1 MKNKEKNK
9 KDKQSI
15 AAVISAVIIIIT
27 LLALIVCII
36 YLAVRKGNVFGYTDI
51 PSITDKVDN
60 TEETADVI
68 PEIQL
73 SDQANTPQTQKADK
87 EINVEEYT
95 HDLSAKVED
104 VKIERET
111 KEKPNE

>member
-1 MKNKEKNK
+1 MKIKEKIK

-15 AAVISAVIIIIT
+15 AAVISAVIIILT
-27 LLALIVCII
+27 LIALLMGII
-36 YLAVRKGNVFGYTDI
+36 HLAVEKGYTWTYKNI
-51 PSITDKVDN
+51 PSITDTDSVS
-60 TEETADVI
+60 EETTQVI
-68 PEIQL
+68 PEIAP
-73 SDQANTPQTQKADK
+73 SDKPSETQEKPDIEVK
-87 EINVEEYT
+87 VEEYT

>member
-15 AAVISAVIIIIT
+15 AAVISAVIILLTLIALLMGIIH
-27 LLALIVCII
+27 
-36 YLAVRKGNVFGYTDI
+36 LAVEKGYIWTYKNI
-51 PSITDKVDN
+51 PSITDTEKDA
-60 TEETADVI
+60 EETTQVI
-68 PEIQL
+68 PEITP
-73 SDQANTPQTQKADK
+73 SDKPSETQEQKPDI
-87 EINVEEYT
+87 EVNVEEYT

-111 KEKPNE
+111 KEKANE